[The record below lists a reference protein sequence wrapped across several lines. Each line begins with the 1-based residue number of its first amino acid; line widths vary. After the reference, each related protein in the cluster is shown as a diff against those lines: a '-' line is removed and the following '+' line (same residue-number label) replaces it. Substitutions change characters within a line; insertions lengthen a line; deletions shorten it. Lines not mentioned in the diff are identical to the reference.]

1 MDEII
6 KTKVIFEI
14 QQIDK
19 LIFQADPLLRVCKL
33 KDPDFIEMSA
43 MSAVLHSFY
52 NGIEDAWKRVKSE
65 VESFIE

>member
-1 MDEII
+1 MRLFKLNEVI

-19 LIFQADPLLRVCKL
+19 LISQADSLLRVCKL

-43 MSAVLHSFY
+43 MSALSFFSSSCWINSY
-52 NGIEDAWKRVKSE
+52 RVY
-65 VESFIE
+65 FQFF